1 MVNWWLWSRGHR
13 NVHLVAAATSRL
25 VFPAYVLF
33 EQVEAGLEMA
43 YQYLKRLTFLGI
55 MSSLLVL
62 YEVDV

>member
-1 MVNWWLWSRGHR
+1 M
-13 NVHLVAAATSRL
+13 HLVAAATSRL